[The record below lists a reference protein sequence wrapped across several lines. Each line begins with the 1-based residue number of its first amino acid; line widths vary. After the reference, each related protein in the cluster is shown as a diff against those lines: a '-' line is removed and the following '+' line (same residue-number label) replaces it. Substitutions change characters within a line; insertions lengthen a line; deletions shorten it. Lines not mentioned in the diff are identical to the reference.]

1 MENGEAPRAP
11 ADICTGLGDRRE
23 PSPRAGWYLL
33 ALAVFTMFFNLW
45 GREIE
50 NKDYVRYAEV
60 AREIVEGGDWLV
72 LRYGGEYYPDK
83 PPLHFW
89 KMAGAYRLFGVNAGA
104 ARVPSA
110 AFAVLGAMLAWFYG
124 VRVLRSRAAG
134 LLAALMLLGSFGWFW
149 WGRRTRID
157 MEFGVLV
164 SAALVCFHLGWES
177 GGARRRWW
185 YAGFWG
191 ATGLAFLDKAWIALS
206 GCAVVAAWIAVNAA
220 RKTPGLRARFGPG
233 AFFATQ
239 PVALVPVAPWALGLW
254 LHPEFAAYRE
264 AFRARHIMNSH
275 EWLLFY
281 LHALPTYL
289 LPWSPLILFGLWQ
302 CLRLR
307 REPARLR
314 GLGFA
319 LTWAGTMFF
328 MLNLTSVKDHR
339 YLLLLYVP
347 CAIVGAWAAAQLA
360 ERHRALCARAVVW
373 ADRMCGAAAAIA
385 CAAAVGTALRHG
397 HAVAASLG
405 TAAVLLAAFLAFR
418 RWAPL
423 PFVRLCASVVIV
435 LHAFEAIDVPRNEKA
450 CPRLRMANALRAR
463 GLSGETIAVVVP
475 ALELVGDPEE
485 LKRITQ
491 ARLRSERLRVE
502 LSFYFN
508 RLVARGEDLPALA
521 RDPRVKA
528 IIVEKGAA
536 DRVRADPA
544 LSARGGV
551 AALDGGESEMV
562 LFLKT
567 DA

>member
-1 MENGEAPRAP
+1 METGEPPREP
-11 ADICTGLGDRRE
+11 ADTCTGLGDGRE

-33 ALAVFTMFFNLW
+33 GLAVFTMFFNLW
-45 GREIE
+45 GRAIE

-60 AREIVEGGDWLV
+60 AREIVEGGDWLI
-72 LRYGGEYYPDK
+72 LRYGGEYYADK

-89 KMAGAYRLFGVNAGA
+89 KMAGAYELFGVNAGA
-104 ARVPSA
+104 ARAPSA
-110 AFAVLGAMLAWFYG
+110 AFAVLGAVLAWFYG
-124 VRVLRSRAAG
+124 ARVLRSRAAG
-134 LLAALMLLGSFGWFW
+134 MLAALMLLGSFGWFW

-177 GGARRRWW
+177 GGVRRRWW

-206 GCAVVAAWIAVNAA
+206 GCAVVAAWVAVNAA

-233 AFFATQ
+233 AFFATL
-239 PVALVPVAPWALGLW
+239 PVMLAPVAPWALGLW
-254 LHPEFAAYRE
+254 LHPESAAYRE
-264 AFRARHIMNSH
+264 AFRARHITNSH

-289 LPWSPLILFGLWQ
+289 LPWSPLILFGVWR

-307 REPARLR
+307 RDPARLR
-314 GLGFA
+314 GLGFP
-319 LTWAGTMFF
+319 LTWAGTMFV

-347 CAIVGAWAAAQLA
+347 CAIVGAWAAVQLA
-360 ERHRALCARAVVW
+360 ERHRALCARVVVW
-373 ADRMCGAAAAIA
+373 ADRLCGAAAAIA
-385 CAAAVGTALRHG
+385 CAAAIGTALHHG

-405 TAAVLLAAFLAFR
+405 TAAVLLAAFLLFR

-423 PFVRLCASVVIV
+423 PFVRFCASVIIV
-435 LHAFEAIDVPRNEKA
+435 LHAFEAIDVSRNEQA
-450 CPRLRMANALRAR
+450 CPRLRTANALRAK
-463 GLSGETIAVVVP
+463 GLSGETVAVVVP
-475 ALELVGDPEE
+475 ALAPAADLAER
-485 LKRITQ
+485 KRIAQ
-491 ARLRSERLRVE
+491 AHDRAERLRIE

-508 RLVARGEDLPALA
+508 RLLVHGEDLAVLVNDPA
-521 RDPRVKA
+521 VKA
-528 IIVEKGAA
+528 VIMEKTAA
-536 DRVRADPA
+536 EEMRADPA
-544 LSARGGV
+544 FAAWGGV
-551 AALDGGESEMV
+551 AALDGGDAEMV

-567 DA
+567 DG